1 MNNIQVIERVAEG
14 LLAVAAM
21 GVSILVFQFAM
32 LAG

>member
-14 LLAVAAM
+14 LLAVTATV
-21 GVSILVFQFAM
+21 VSVLVFQFAM